1 MNGGTLIVLVIVIAV
16 AALALRSSI
25 GHFKGEGGCC
35 DTGGGTL
42 PDHKCCD
49 TGGGTLPDHK
59 ELEGP
64 KIGEKTVRIE
74 GMHCEN
80 CKNRVER
87 AINRIDGAVAK
98 VDLKKKVALVSF
110 DREISEEDIRKAVEE
125 QDYKVVGIE

>member
-1 MNGGTLIVLVIVIAV
+1 MNTSTLIILVIVIVV

-42 PDHKCCD
+42 PD
-49 TGGGTLPDHK
+49 TK
-59 ELEGP
+59 ELEGA
-64 KIGEKTVRIE
+64 KIGEKKVRIE

-87 AINRIDGAVAK
+87 AINRIDGAVAR
-98 VDLKKKVALVSF
+98 VDLKKKTAVVSF
-110 DREISEEDIRKAVEE
+110 DRNVSDDEIRKAVEE
-125 QDYKVVGIE
+125 LDYRVVTIE

>member
-1 MNGGTLIVLVIVIAV
+1 MNASTIIVLLIVIVIAFF
-16 AALALRSSI
+16 ALRNSL

-35 DTGGGTL
+35 GGGGGTL
-42 PDHKCCD
+42 PD
-49 TGGGTLPDHK
+49 TK
-59 ELEGP
+59 ELEGA

-98 VDLKKKVALVSF
+98 VNLKKNIAVVSF
-110 DREISEEDIRKAVEE
+110 DREIADEEIRKNVEDL
-125 QDYKVVGIE
+125 DYKVLSIE

>member
-1 MNGGTLIVLVIVIAV
+1 MNASTLIVLIAVIAI
-16 AALALRSSI
+16 AALALKSSL

-35 DTGGGTL
+35 GGGGGTL
-42 PDHKCCD
+42 PD
-49 TGGGTLPDHK
+49 TK

-64 KIGEKTVRIE
+64 KIGEKTVHIE

-98 VDLKKKVALVSF
+98 VNLKKNIAVVSF
-110 DREISEEDIRKAVEE
+110 DREVSNEDIKRAVEE
-125 QDYKVVGIE
+125 QDFKVVLIE

>member
-1 MNGGTLIVLVIVIAV
+1 MNASTLIVLVVVIAI
-16 AALALRSSI
+16 AAFALRSSVS
-25 GHFKGEGGCC
+25 HFKGEGGCC
-35 DTGGGTL
+35 GAGGGTL
-42 PDHKCCD
+42 PD
-49 TGGGTLPDHK
+49 TK
-59 ELEGP
+59 ELEGA
-64 KIGEKTVRIE
+64 KIGEKRVHIE